1 MNIPKKMRKFGRF
14 KIVDAG
20 EAFRKAIKIQ
30 TKCSKNTKH

>member
-1 MNIPKKMRKFGRF
+1 MNIPKKMKKFGRF

-30 TKCSKNTKH
+30 TKCSKKIQH